1 MSHAIQHP
9 GVSYVNSYAAQQR
22 DPRKHLLGIAAVV
35 IFHLLLVYALANG
48 LGRKLV
54 EVVKAP
60 LNVSIIEEV
69 KPPPPPPPPP
79 PKVVAEVRPK
89 VAAPPPPAYV
99 PPVET
104 VVVEA
109 PPPPITTTQAPPEPD
124 PPPPAPPAPPAP
136 AVINVAV
143 ACPNHG
149 SVLPVVP
156 RQAEG
161 LSGKVTVEF
170 IVTASGAIQNV
181 HVAQSSNPV
190 FNRAATAAVAQYR
203 CVGQGQDVRVR
214 VPFIFQSE

>member
-1 MSHAIQHP
+1 MSYAIQHP
-9 GVSYVNSYAAQQR
+9 GISYVNSYAAQQR

-48 LGRKLV
+48 LGRKVV
-54 EVVKAP
+54 EVIKAP
-60 LNVSIIEEV
+60 LNISIIEEV

-79 PKVVAEVRPK
+79 PKVVAEVRPR

-99 PPVET
+99 PQVET
-104 VVVEA
+104 IVEA
-109 PPPPITTTQAPPEPD
+109 PPPLITTTQAPPEPA
-124 PPPPAPPAPPAP
+124 PPPAPPQP
-136 AVINVAV
+136 AVVNVAV

-170 IVTASGAIQNV
+170 TVAASGAIQNV
-181 HVAQSSNPV
+181 HVVQSSNSV

-203 CVGQGQDVRVR
+203 CIGQGQDVRVR